1 MCICIYVYVCV
12 SVCVCVWVC
21 VCLCVCVSLFTGV
34 FLINGLRVFTDLNG
48 CRINSNRESGI
59 YPINPTRSIADCN
72 KWTDVYCNM
81 NTDGE
86 GWTVSCLKLTSSIF
100 MLNRI
105 SDAIGKH

>member
-1 MCICIYVYVCV
+1 MYICLCMCECVCV
-12 SVCVCVWVC
+12 SGCVFV
-21 VCLCVCVSLFTGV
+21 CVCVSLFTGV

-48 CRINSNRESGI
+48 CRINSNRQSGI

-81 NTDGE
+81 DTDGG
-86 GWTVSCLKLTSSIF
+86 GWTVSCLMLTSSIF

-105 SDAIGKH
+105 SDARGKH